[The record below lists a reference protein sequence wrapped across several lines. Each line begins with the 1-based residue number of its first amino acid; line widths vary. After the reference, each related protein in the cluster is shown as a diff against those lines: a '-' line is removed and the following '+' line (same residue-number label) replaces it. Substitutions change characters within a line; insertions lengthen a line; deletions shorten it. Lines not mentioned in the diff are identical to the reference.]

1 MSANPHTPNETDL
14 DQATQRAEDAAEELV
29 EAEAAADEAVVDFE
43 QAAPGQAPEAPA
55 GSREAELEE
64 ELAQVQERLDKA
76 LYALSDAQNAQRR
89 AQQEGEKQAKFASEK
104 FAKDILAVAD
114 NLGRALD
121 SWRKDVDDAEQSE
134 LAQKLAEGVQMTETE
149 LLNTLKRHGVERIES
164 VGQPFDPNYHQA
176 VQEMDDPEWPH
187 HTVLQEL
194 QPGYTMHGRLLRE
207 AMVIVSK
214 GGPKTADTAV
224 DTSA

>member
-14 DQATQRAEDAAEELV
+14 DQATQRTEDAAEELV

-76 LYALSDAQNAQRR
+76 LYAVSDAQNAQRR
-89 AQQEGEKQAKFASEK
+89 AQQEGEKQAKFAAEK
-104 FAKDILAVAD
+104 FAKDVLAVAD
-114 NLGRALD
+114 NLRRALD
-121 SWRKDVDDAEQSE
+121 NTPEGAGEESDITA
-134 LAQKLAEGVQMTETE
+134 KLVEGVQMTERE
-149 LLNTLKRHGVERIES
+149 LLNTLNRHGVERIES
-164 VGQPFDPNYHQA
+164 VGQPFDPNVHQA
-176 VQEMDDPEWPH
+176 VQEMEDPSVPH

-194 QPGYTMHGRLLRE
+194 QTGYTMHGRLLRE